1 MQPAYQTKLRTTNVF
16 TLRFEEIK
24 FFAILCIIA
33 ATLYFSLYE
42 STSMPLVIITFP
54 LVLYDR
60 TFLFP
65 MFLTLSLSQG
75 AFVAP
80 TSGVGTD
87 NASFAETFAIAA
99 VSPMLLYDL
108 TTQKSK
114 IIPYRFVLFY
124 VIFILF
130 VYLGMFIYYQH
141 PENYVGIGSTQG
153 RYSAITKSIIKSI
166 KLVFYIFYLKVLIN
180 YPVSKNLK
188 TLEVTRRCAPFV
200 IIPLGI
206 FLLTQGRVQNGA
218 GYTGSL
224 QLGDA
229 HHGIFT
235 SELCALGIY
244 LFITLFSRKP
254 YINLYTRIFAF
265 ASIALVGVMIMLM
278 GSRNGLVCF
287 ALMCGIGTLINLK
300 RKRLD
305 FQFIIVFLGIVA
317 VAVAV
322 FLSLDTPTVQR
333 ALYMMD
339 TQGGGDRI
347 YYWEAGLKVIE
358 KFPLFGLGGDESASI
373 GAVARYAPSMIEDRV
388 MHNTYLEMAVEY
400 GLAAAIFYIILVIFT
415 LKWGHRLYKLALQKQ
430 DLLLATPAISYF
442 ILMFAALFVSNIWGT
457 PIWYNMSLIFAL
469 AIQILYPSYIN
480 KKRVNT
486 FSSFQNQLAKAHLKK

>member
-188 TLEVTRRCAPFV
+188 TLEVTRRCAPF
-200 IIPLGI
+200 
-206 FLLTQGRVQNGA
+206 
-218 GYTGSL
+218 S
-224 QLGDA
+224 
-229 HHGIFT
+229 
-235 SELCALGIY
+235 
-244 LFITLFSRKP
+244 
-254 YINLYTRIFAF
+254 
-265 ASIALVGVMIMLM
+265 
-278 GSRNGLVCF
+278 
-287 ALMCGIGTLINLK
+287 
-300 RKRLD
+300 
-305 FQFIIVFLGIVA
+305 VA
-317 VAVAV
+317 
-322 FLSLDTPTVQR
+322 
-333 ALYMMD
+333 
-339 TQGGGDRI
+339 
-347 YYWEAGLKVIE
+347 
-358 KFPLFGLGGDESASI
+358 
-373 GAVARYAPSMIEDRV
+373 
-388 MHNTYLEMAVEY
+388 
-400 GLAAAIFYIILVIFT
+400 
-415 LKWGHRLYKLALQKQ
+415 
-430 DLLLATPAISYF
+430 
-442 ILMFAALFVSNIWGT
+442 
-457 PIWYNMSLIFAL
+457 
-469 AIQILYPSYIN
+469 
-480 KKRVNT
+480 
-486 FSSFQNQLAKAHLKK
+486 SSFSLASFFLVL